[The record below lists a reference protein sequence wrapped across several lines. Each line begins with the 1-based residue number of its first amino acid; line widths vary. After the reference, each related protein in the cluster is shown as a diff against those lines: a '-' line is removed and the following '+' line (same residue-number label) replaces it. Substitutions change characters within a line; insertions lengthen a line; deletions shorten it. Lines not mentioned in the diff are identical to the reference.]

1 MNGRMAVLALWILGC
16 VACGGSGG
24 PSADP
29 GADLPADTGDRDVPG
44 EVGGDDAGGETPAE
58 VVAPDE
64 NSGEATTPEPV
75 MAGVGRAG
83 IDPVFEPYTDTNGNG
98 RWDEGEPFEDLDGDH
113 QFDTLWM
120 GGFGVR
126 QPTGR
131 HDPLEARTVVLRL
144 HGQDFVFTALDT
156 LGFGMKRVDQ
166 VRAGIAAALGDRAPA
181 PERIFIA
188 SIHTHQ
194 APDTVGVFAPDT
206 QPGWDETYLQQVVA
220 GATASI
226 VQAFDDLRPAHLRV
240 ARADGEGL
248 ARDIVPPV
256 VLDPYVGIVQAV
268 EASSGTPIA
277 TMMTIANHPEA
288 AWADNTLISADYP
301 YFLRT
306 AVEQALGGM
315 AVYFS
320 ADLGLMQTPAE
331 IEAPGFERARRV
343 GEDYATRV
351 VAAVEAAPLLPD
363 DEVAPTFR
371 FARVPTPLQNFG
383 LAMAVRGGI
392 ADGYDDYLYETFD
405 DGPCSSASG
414 SFGCVDLP
422 IPVLRLGNRL
432 TVLCIPAEVTPELVV
447 GGIVAPDTY
456 VSWYPDAPPEPV
468 LADSL
473 RTEDRFLIGLCG
485 GDVGYLYPKVT
496 TNLDANFDQQNG
508 PGPDAAGTYLEGLV
522 RVLHEVNDAAEGV
535 QPMPRLRAEGT
546 RIVGPDGAEVR
557 LRGFNLGG
565 LFFHE
570 TWITLTGRTSHD
582 LLLEKARQLGVEAEV
597 LQVLRQVG
605 PGYGRDPAV
614 VQVCPGNGP
623 EWEALVQGPL
633 AAAVG
638 QQAAD
643 ALMTALQQE
652 PPLCD
657 DADLALRKVLA
668 DRFGTEGRDALLDAF
683 QEAWITEEDIAW
695 IAAQGF
701 NVVRI
706 PIGYR
711 SLVRGPDVDAP
722 ERLDWNPRALRRLD
736 QLLRWCARH
745 RVWAVVDIQEAPGGQ
760 NLYSG
765 TSGLFQNPAMQ
776 ALTVQMWE
784 FLSDLLRDRP
794 EVAAYSLL
802 AEPYG
807 APDAAAR
814 DAMYDRIVKALRDRG
829 DNTLCVIHDGFF
841 GMDTLPVA
849 SAKGWN
855 NVVYSTHLFEW
866 TTSDL
871 DGYRFLFDYV
881 YGPLF
886 DQARALQ
893 DVPYYIGSFSTFRDE
908 DWAYEAAALVVD
920 WMEQRGDSWSLWT
933 YKRLDDPVT
942 REVFG
947 FETAWGVRGRL
958 QGAFD
963 RPDPYRDDRPTLERK
978 LRAYRDLDVRPNERL
993 LQVLRAPFSGAS
1005 SAPR

>member
-1 MNGRMAVLALWILGC
+1 MNRCRTLQGLALLITGMM
-16 VACGGSGG
+16 ACGGSPGTT
-24 PSADP
+24 ADL
-29 GADLPADTGDRDVPG
+29 GADVPWDGRDIPG
-44 EVGGDDAGGETPAE
+44 EAGGDDGGAEAREETGPSEDSAGDVGI
-58 VVAPDE
+58 
-64 NSGEATTPEPV
+64 PEPV
-75 MAGVGRAG
+75 MAGVGKAA
-83 IDPVFEPYTDTNGNG
+83 IDPDFEPYTDTNGNG
-98 RWDEGEPFEDLDGDH
+98 RWDEGEPFEDLDEDGSL
-113 QFDTLWM
+113 DTLWM

-131 HDPLEARTVVLRL
+131 HDPLEARTLVVRL

-166 VRAGIAAALGDRAPA
+166 VRTAVTAALGDRAPA

-206 QPGWDETYLQQVVA
+206 QPGWDETYLQHVVD
-220 GATASI
+220 GAVASI
-226 VQAFDDLRPAHLRV
+226 VEAYDDLRPARLRV

-256 VLDPYVGIVQAV
+256 VLDPYIGILQAV
-268 EASSGTPIA
+268 DPSTGAAIA

-288 AWADNTLISADYP
+288 AWGANTLLSADYP
-301 YFLRT
+301 HYLRD
-306 AVEQALGGM
+306 AVEADLGGM
-315 AVYFS
+315 ALYFS
-320 ADLGLMQTPAE
+320 ADLGLMQTPSE
-331 IEAPGFERARRV
+331 IEEAGFDRARHV
-343 GEDYATRV
+343 GEEYATRV
-351 VAAVEAAPLLPD
+351 LAALQGAPVLAPE
-363 DEVAPTFR
+363 EVVPTFR

-422 IPVLRLGNRL
+422 IPVLRLGDR
-432 TVLCIPAEVTPELVV
+432 TTILCLPAEVTPELVI
-447 GGIVAPDTY
+447 GGILAPDTY
-456 VSWYPDAPPEPV
+456 PSWYPDAPPEPV
-468 LADSL
+468 LTESL

-508 PGPDAAGTYLEGLV
+508 PGPDAAGTYLAGV
-522 RVLHEVNDAAEGV
+522 ARVLDQVNDAAEGIP
-535 QPMPRLRAEGT
+535 PMPRLRAEGT
-546 RIVGPDGAEVR
+546 RIVDPEGREVR
-557 LRGFNLGG
+557 LRGLNLGG

-582 LLLEKARQLGVEAEV
+582 LLLEKARELGVEEAV
-597 LQVLRQVG
+597 MAVMRQVG
-605 PGYGRDPAV
+605 PRYGSDPAV
-614 VQVCPGNGP
+614 IHVCPGSGP
-623 EWEALVQGPL
+623 EWEALVRGPL
-633 AAAVG
+633 ATAVG
-638 QQAAD
+638 QETAD
-643 ALMTALQQE
+643 ALMASLQQE

-657 DADLALRKVLA
+657 DADLSLRRVLA

-683 QEAWITEEDIAW
+683 QQAWITEEDIAW

-711 SLVRGPDVDAP
+711 SLVRGPNVEAP
-722 ERLDWNPRALRRLD
+722 TGLDWNPQALWRLD
-736 QLLRWCARH
+736 RLLRWCARH

-760 NLYSG
+760 NLYTG

-784 FLSDLLRDRP
+784 FLSDRLRDRP

-814 DAMYDRIVKALRDRG
+814 DQMYDRILKAIRARG
-829 DNTLCVIHDGFF
+829 DDTLCVIHDGFR

-849 SAKGWN
+849 SEKGWT

-866 TTSDL
+866 TTTDL

-881 YGPLF
+881 YGPQF
-886 DQARALQ
+886 QQAQEAQ
-893 DVPYYIGSFSTFRDE
+893 GVPYYIGSFSTFRNE

-947 FETAWGVRGRL
+947 LSTAWGLRGRL

-963 RPDPYRDDRPTLERK
+963 RPDPYRDDRGTLEARF
-978 LRAYRDLDVRPNERL
+978 RAYRGLDIAPNDRL
-993 LQVLRAPFSGAS
+993 LQVLTAPM
-1005 SAPR
+1005 APR

>member
-1 MNGRMAVLALWILGC
+1 MNQRTTRCGLAFLAAGIL
-16 VACGGSGG
+16 ACGGSDGQATDPG
-24 PSADP
+24 TDGPGDPSA
-29 GADLPADTGDRDVPG
+29 RDVPG
-44 EVGGDDAGGETPAE
+44 EA
-58 VVAPDE
+58 APDE
-64 NSGEATTPEPV
+64 GSPETPGEGIPPADDGRDAGTSAPV
-75 MAGVGRAG
+75 LAGVGKAA
-83 IDPVFEPYTDTNGNG
+83 IDPAFEPYTDTNGNG
-98 RWDEGEPFEDLDGDH
+98 RWDEGEPFEDRDGDRVL
-113 QFDTLWM
+113 DTLWM

-131 HDPLEARTVVLRL
+131 HDPLEARTLALRL

-166 VRAGIAAALGDRAPA
+166 VRAAVAAALGDRAPA

-206 QPGWDETYLQQVVA
+206 QAGWDEAYLQQVVA
-220 GATASI
+220 GAAASI
-226 VQAFDDLRPAHLRV
+226 RQALDDLRPAHLRV

-256 VLDPYVGIVQAV
+256 VLDPYVGILQAV
-268 EASSGTPIA
+268 EASTGTPVA
-277 TMMTIANHPEA
+277 TLATIANHPEA

-301 YFLRT
+301 HFLRT
-306 AVEQALGGM
+306 AVEQALGGT
-315 AVYFS
+315 AIFFS
-320 ADLGLMQTPAE
+320 ADLGLMQTPVE
-331 IEAPGFERARRV
+331 VGEAGFDRARRI
-343 GEDYATRV
+343 GEAYAERI
-351 VAAVEAAPLLPD
+351 VAAVRAAPLLD
-363 DEVAPTFR
+363 DQEVVPTFR
-371 FARVPTPLQNFG
+371 FAKVPVPLQNFG
-383 LAMAVRGGI
+383 LAMAVKSGI

-422 IPVLRLGNRL
+422 LPVLRLGDR
-432 TVLCIPAEVTPELVV
+432 TTILCVPAEITPELVV

-456 VSWYPDAPPEPV
+456 PSWHPDAPPEPV
-468 LADSL
+468 VADYL
-473 RTEDRFLIGLCG
+473 RTGDRFLIGLCG
-485 GDVGYLYPKVT
+485 GDVGYLFPKVT

-508 PGPDAAGTYLEGLV
+508 PGPDAAGAYLAGLA
-522 RVLHEVNDAAEGV
+522 RVLDEVNDVAEGV
-535 QPMPRLRAEGT
+535 RPMPRLKADGT
-546 RIVGPDGAEVR
+546 RIVDPDGREVR

-582 LLLEKARQLGVEAEV
+582 LLLEKAREMGVEEAV

-605 PGYGRDPAV
+605 PAYGRDPAV
-614 VQVCPGNGP
+614 IHVCPGNGP
-623 EWEALVQGPL
+623 DWEALVRGPL
-633 AAAVG
+633 VAALG
-638 QQAAD
+638 QQTAE
-643 ALMTALQQE
+643 ALMAVLAEE

-657 DADLALRKVLA
+657 DADLSLRQVLA
-668 DRFGTEGRDALLDAF
+668 DRFGTEGRDALLDTF
-683 QEAWITEEDIAW
+683 QQSWITEDDIAW

-701 NVVRI
+701 NLVRI

-711 SLVRGPDVDAP
+711 SLVRGPDVEAP
-722 ERLDWNPRALRRLD
+722 GGLDWNPRTLQRLD
-736 QLLRWCARH
+736 RLLRWCARH

-760 NLYSG
+760 NLYTG

-776 ALTVQMWE
+776 TLTVRMWE

-814 DAMYDRIVKALRDRG
+814 DAMYDRIVKAIRARG
-829 DNTLCVIHDGFF
+829 DDTLCVIHDGFF

-849 SAKGWN
+849 SQKGWR
-855 NVVYSTHLFEW
+855 NVIYSTHLFEW
-866 TTSDL
+866 TTTDV

-881 YGPLF
+881 YGPKF
-886 DQARALQ
+886 QQAQEAQ
-893 DVPYYIGSFSTFRDE
+893 GVPYYIGSFSTFRDE

-933 YKRLDDPVT
+933 YKRLDDPVS

-947 FETAWGVRGRL
+947 ISTAWGVRGRL
-958 QGAFD
+958 QGTFV
-963 RPDPYRDDRPTLERK
+963 RPDPYRDDRQTLEARF
-978 LRAYRDLDVRPNERL
+978 RAYRDLDVAPNDRL
-993 LQVLRAPFSGAS
+993 LEILRAPLS
-1005 SAPR
+1005 SR